1 MAERATEQE
10 WKEGLVMKIVSVKTQ
25 ERWEECFQR
34 CYEEGYDLTDGERYN
49 LWIKTY
55 HPEGL

>member
-1 MAERATEQE
+1 
-10 WKEGLVMKIVSVKTQ
+10 MKIVSVKTQ

-34 CYEEGYDLTDGERYN
+34 CYEEGYDLTDDERYN
-49 LWIKTY
+49 LWIKAY